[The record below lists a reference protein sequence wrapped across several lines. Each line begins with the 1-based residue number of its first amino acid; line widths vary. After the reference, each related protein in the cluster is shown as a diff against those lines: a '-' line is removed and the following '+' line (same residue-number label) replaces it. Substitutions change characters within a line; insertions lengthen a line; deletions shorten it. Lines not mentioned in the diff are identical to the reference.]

1 MSRVSLNLIAVTVF
15 VFTLTS
21 LLGPLVNLSP
31 AVPAIATFSI
41 LSLATLDTLGWQGRG
56 ITLLLD
62 WLASFSKEHRDRIA
76 HHEAGHFL
84 VAHQLG
90 IPVTGYAL
98 NAWEAFRQGYPGSG
112 SVQFDTQ
119 ELEQELRQTA
129 LSAQLLNRYCTIWM
143 AGIAAETLIYRE
155 VEGGNDDRQKLRGI
169 LTQLGFP
176 AAECLQKE
184 RWAILQAKTLI
195 QNHEREYKALVSA
208 MKQKATVEE
217 CRQAMATNPP
227 EIGAET

>member
-1 MSRVSLNLIAVTVF
+1 MSEVSLNLIAVTVF
-15 VFTLTS
+15 IFTLAS
-21 LLGPLVNLSP
+21 LLGPLVHLSP
-31 AVPAIATFSI
+31 VVPAIATFSI
-41 LSLATLDTLGWQGRG
+41 LSLATLDTFGWQGRG
-56 ITLLLD
+56 ATLLLD
-62 WLASFSKEHRDRIA
+62 WLASFSKEHRDRVV

-98 NAWEAFRQGYPGSG
+98 NAWEAFRQGYPGNG
-112 SVQFDTQ
+112 GVQFDTQ
-119 ELEQELRQTA
+119 ELEQELQQTV

-143 AGIAAETLIYRE
+143 AGIAAETLVYPNI
-155 VEGGNDDRQKLRGI
+155 EGGNDDRQKLRAI

-195 QNHEREYKALVSA
+195 QHHQEEYEALVSA
-208 MKQKATVEE
+208 MKKKATIEE
-217 CRQAMATNPP
+217 CRRAML
-227 EIGAET
+227 I